1 MSLSLDRSIL
11 NTLNLAEGRPG
22 TFQLC
27 LSLHM
32 LFKDSQRGTVR
43 TFLCM
48 GIYTV
53 LHMCVALN
61 FQKYIK
67 VFKSP
72 LWTPFSPIYP
82 FKIFGELLILP
93 DWFCWFRSLW
103 LNNYQRLFLKK
114 KKNKQTL
121 NSSLFAES
129 MHWLISE
136 QTILRRELFRNH
148 PDMLNSDSPLG
159 FLRWYNPGLFNDCWA
174 AGLLGFRYC
183 NRKVVSFQGY
193 KEYMEEK

>member
-1 MSLSLDRSIL
+1 MYGDVHSLAYVCGL
-11 NTLNLAEGRPG
+11 
-22 TFQLC
+22 
-27 LSLHM
+27 
-32 LFKDSQRGTVR
+32 
-43 TFLCM
+43 
-48 GIYTV
+48 
-53 LHMCVALN
+53 LN

-72 LWTPFSPIYP
+72 LWTPFSPICP
-82 FKIFGELLILP
+82 FKIFWWTSYSPRLVLLVQISVIKQLSEII
-93 DWFCWFRSLW
+93 FE
-103 LNNYQRLFLKK
+103 KK
-114 KKNKQTL
+114 KKNKTKQTKTL

-148 PDMLNSDSPLG
+148 PAMLNNDSPLG
-159 FLRWYNPGLFNDCWA
+159 FLRWCNPGLFNDCWA

-183 NRKVVSFQGY
+183 NWKVVSFQGY